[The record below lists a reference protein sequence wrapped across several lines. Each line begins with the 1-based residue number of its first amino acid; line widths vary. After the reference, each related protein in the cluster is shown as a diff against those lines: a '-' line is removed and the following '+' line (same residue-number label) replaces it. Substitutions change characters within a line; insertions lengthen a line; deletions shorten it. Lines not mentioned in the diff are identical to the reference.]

1 MEKEHQ
7 CLQNK
12 DFVIL
17 SNDFRNN
24 RVKKKDFRSTLDQ
37 RSKADP

>member
-17 SNDFRNN
+17 SNGFRNY

-37 RSKADP
+37 RSMTDP